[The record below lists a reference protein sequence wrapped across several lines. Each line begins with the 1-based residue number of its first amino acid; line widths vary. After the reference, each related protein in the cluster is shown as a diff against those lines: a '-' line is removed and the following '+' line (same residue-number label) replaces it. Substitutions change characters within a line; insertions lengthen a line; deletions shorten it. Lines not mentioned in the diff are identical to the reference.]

1 MAAALADLGLDVDN
15 TIGNLGWF
23 DLDQP
28 AALSAVISETMDLGR
43 HLRRLIELVKRQEAN
58 RA

>member
-1 MAAALADLGLDVDN
+1 LALDR
-15 TIGNLGWF
+15 
-23 DLDQP
+23 P
-28 AALSAVISETMDLGR
+28 AALFAVISETMDLGR